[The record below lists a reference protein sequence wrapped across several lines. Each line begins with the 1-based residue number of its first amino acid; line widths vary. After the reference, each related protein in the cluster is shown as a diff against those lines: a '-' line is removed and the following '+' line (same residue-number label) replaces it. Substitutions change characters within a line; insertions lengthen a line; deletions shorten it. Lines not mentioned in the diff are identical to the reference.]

1 MNAIEGQLNID
12 LYPNKSALARVEI
25 TSSRPLQASRVM
37 IGKSPEEVL
46 NILPL
51 MYNVCGVAQARTSL
65 KAIQSKL
72 SLPTARNAEA
82 ARNMLVLV
90 ENAREHLFR
99 ILIDWPTLFKLQQDQ
114 SQLPLLGR
122 LIKQFKMALFANG
135 DAFSLHSQLQP
146 DGALIR
152 QLIDQLEQTLQHAIY
167 HQPTEQWLQIN
178 DIDTLY
184 NWSKGHDSTATNSLS
199 IICDHGWT
207 SQGFSRLDP
216 LPQLDNQELI
226 QRFNDSNAQRFIAE
240 PEWHGQQYET
250 TTLSRQMDQPLIQS
264 LAQEF
269 HNTLITRW
277 VARLLELARIPAQL
291 HQLLSDIEAPDSI
304 QMISNNS
311 NCGIAQTEAARGRLI
326 HRVEID
332 NGLIS
337 QYQILAP
344 TEWNFH
350 PQGLIAHSLG
360 NLTSK
365 DPVLLQ
371 QLARLM
377 INVIDPCVGYELKV
391 H

>member
-1 MNAIEGQLNID
+1 MNAIEGQLQID
-12 LYPNKSALARVEI
+12 LFPHKSPDARVEI
-25 TSSRPLQASRVM
+25 SSSRPVQASKVM
-37 IGKSPEEVL
+37 IGKTAEEVL
-46 NILPL
+46 QLLPL

-65 KAIQSKL
+65 KAIHNKL
-72 SLPTARNAEA
+72 AIAEKRNEQA
-82 ARNMLVLV
+82 ARDMLVLV

-99 ILIDWPTLFKLQQDQ
+99 ILVDWPTLFKLAHDKT
-114 SQLPLLGR
+114 QLPLLGR
-122 LIKQFKMALFANG
+122 LIKEFKQALFQNG
-135 DAFSLHSQLQP
+135 DAFSLHSQLQVESP
-146 DGALIR
+146 LIT
-152 QLIDQLEQTLQHAIY
+152 QLIAQLEDALQQAIF

-184 NWSKGHDSTATNSLS
+184 NWSKGYDSTATNSLS

-207 SQGFSRLDP
+207 SQGFSRLDS
-216 LPQLDNQELI
+216 LPELDDSQLM
-226 QRFNDSNAQRFIAE
+226 QRFNDSAAEQFIAL
-240 PEWHGQQYET
+240 PEWDGQRYET

-277 VARLLELARIPAQL
+277 VARLLELARIPGQLRELQAIAESSDAMVTEAQSANTGL
-291 HQLLSDIEAPDSI
+291 
-304 QMISNNS
+304 
-311 NCGIAQTEAARGRLI
+311 AQTEAARGRLI
-326 HRVEID
+326 HHVEID
-332 NGLIS
+332 NEKIS

-350 PQGLIAHSLG
+350 PRGLITQSLS
-360 NLTSK
+360 NLTTK
-365 DPVLLQ
+365 DPELLQ

>member
-1 MNAIEGQLNID
+1 MNAIEGLLNID
-12 LYPNKSALARVEI
+12 LYPNKMAQQRVEI
-25 TSSRPLQASRVM
+25 SSSRPLKACKVM
-37 IGKSPEEVL
+37 IGKTPEEVL
-46 NILPL
+46 KVLPL

-65 KAIQSKL
+65 RAIQNNL
-72 SLPTARNAEA
+72 SIEEKRNAEA
-82 ARNMLVLV
+82 AREMLVLV

-99 ILIDWPTLFKLQQDQ
+99 ILIDWPTLFKLEQDQ

-122 LIKQFKMALFANG
+122 LIKEFKVALFANG
-135 DAFSLHSQLQP
+135 DAFSLDSQLQP
-146 DGALIR
+146 DGQLLR
-152 QLIDQLEQTLQHAIY
+152 QLIEQLENTLQQAIY
-167 HQPTEQWLQIN
+167 HQPTEQWLQIS

-184 NWSKGHDSTATNSLS
+184 NWSKGYDSTATNSLS

-207 SQGFSRLDP
+207 SQGFSRLDS
-216 LPQLDNQELI
+216 LPELDSNELM
-226 QRFNDSNAQRFIAE
+226 QRFNDSTAEQFIAQ
-240 PEWHGQQYET
+240 PEWHGKQYET
-250 TTLSRQMDQPLIQS
+250 TSLSRQMEQPLIKS

-277 VARLLELARIPAQL
+277 VARLLELARIPTQL
-291 HQLLSDIEAPDSI
+291 RQLMTDIESSDSI
-304 QMISNNS
+304 ATNSSNS
-311 NCGIAQTEAARGRLI
+311 NIGLAQTEAARGRLI
-326 HRVEID
+326 HRVEIE

-365 DPVLLQ
+365 DPDLLQ

-377 INVIDPCVGYELKV
+377 INVIDPCVSYELKV

>member
-12 LYPNKSALARVEI
+12 LYPNKIAQARVEI
-25 TSSRPLQASRVM
+25 SSSRPLQASRVM
-37 IGKSPEEVL
+37 IGKTPEEVL
-46 NILPL
+46 KVLPL

-65 KAIQSKL
+65 KAIQSNL
-72 SLPTARNAEA
+72 SLSEPRNAEA
-82 ARNMLVLV
+82 ARDMLVLV
-90 ENAREHLFR
+90 ETAREHLFR
-99 ILIDWPTLFKLQQDQ
+99 ILIDWPALFKLEQDQ

-122 LIKQFKMALFANG
+122 LIKEFKMALFANG
-135 DAFSLHSQLQP
+135 DAFSLGSQLQP
-146 DGALIR
+146 DGQLIR
-152 QLIDQLEQTLQHAIY
+152 QLIDQLENTLQQAIY

-184 NWSKGHDSTATNSLS
+184 SWSKGHDSTATNSLS

-207 SQGFSRLDP
+207 SQGFSRLDS
-216 LPQLDNQELI
+216 LPELDENELM
-226 QRFNDSNAQRFIAE
+226 QRFNDSTAEQFIAQ

-277 VARLLELARIPAQL
+277 VARLLELARIPTQL
-291 HQLLSDIEAPDSI
+291 RQLLADIESADSVVTN
-304 QMISNNS
+304 STNS
-311 NCGIAQTEAARGRLI
+311 NSGLAQTEAARGRLI

-332 NGLIS
+332 NDLVS

-365 DPVLLQ
+365 DPELLQ
-371 QLARLM
+371 KLARLM

>member
-12 LYPNKSALARVEI
+12 LYPDKSAQARVQI
-25 TSSRPLQASRVM
+25 SSSRPLQASRVM
-37 IGKSPEEVL
+37 IGKTPQEVL
-46 NILPL
+46 KVLPL

-65 KAIQSKL
+65 KAIQNNL
-72 SLPTARNAEA
+72 SLSEPRNAEA
-82 ARNMLVLV
+82 ARDMLVLV

-99 ILIDWPTLFKLQQDQ
+99 ILIDWPTLFKLEQDQ

-122 LIKQFKMALFANG
+122 LIKEFKVALFANG
-135 DAFSLHSQLQP
+135 DAFSLDSQLQP
-146 DGALIR
+146 DGQLLR
-152 QLIDQLEQTLQHAIY
+152 QLIDQLENTLQQAIY
-167 HQPTEQWLQIN
+167 HQPIEQWLQIN

-184 NWSKGHDSTATNSLS
+184 NWSKGYDSTATNSLS

-216 LPQLDNQELI
+216 LPELDNNELM
-226 QRFNDSNAQRFIAE
+226 QRFNDSSAEQFIAR

-277 VARLLELARIPAQL
+277 VARLLELARIPTQL
-291 HQLLSDIEAPDSI
+291 RQLLTDIESSDSI
-304 QMISNNS
+304 VMNSSNS
-311 NCGIAQTEAARGRLI
+311 NIGLAQTEAARGRLI
-326 HRVEID
+326 HRVEIEND
-332 NGLIS
+332 LIS

>member
-12 LYPNKSALARVEI
+12 LYPHKIAQARVEI
-25 TSSRPLQASRVM
+25 SSSRPLQACRVM
-37 IGKSPEEVL
+37 IGKTPEEALKV
-46 NILPL
+46 LPL

-65 KAIQSKL
+65 KAIQSNLAIPEK
-72 SLPTARNAEA
+72 RNAEA
-82 ARNMLVLV
+82 AREMLVLV

-99 ILIDWPTLFKLQQDQ
+99 ILVDWPTLFKLEQDQ
-114 SQLPLLGR
+114 SQLPQLGR
-122 LIKQFKMALFANG
+122 LIKEFKVALFANG
-135 DAFSLHSQLQP
+135 DAFALHSQLQP
-146 DGALIR
+146 DSQLLH
-152 QLIDQLEQTLQHAIY
+152 QLIDQLENTMQQAIY

-184 NWSKGHDSTATNSLS
+184 DWSKGHDSTATNSLS

-207 SQGFSRLDP
+207 SQGFSRLDA
-216 LPQLDNQELI
+216 LPELDDNELI
-226 QRFNDSNAQRFIAE
+226 QRFNDSTADQFIAQ
-240 PEWHGQQYET
+240 PDWHGQQYET

-277 VARLLELARIPAQL
+277 VARLLELARIPNQL
-291 HQLLSDIEAPDSI
+291 RQLLTDIESSDSSSPTVAS
-304 QMISNNS
+304 SNM
-311 NCGIAQTEAARGRLI
+311 GLAQTEAARGRLI

-365 DPVLLQ
+365 DPELLQ
-371 QLARLM
+371 KLARLM